1 MSTWVNA
8 ADHDC
13 TLGLNRGRPD
23 TVLCCR
29 RNYKKVTLRE
39 LGHIWSDRSRL
50 AALDSSGF
58 FSFSA
63 FNADG
68 ETLH

>member
-8 ADHDC
+8 ADHDY

-23 TVLCCR
+23 TVLMSSSKQ
-29 RNYKKVTLRE
+29 KKLHSASLARS
-39 LGHIWSDRSRL
+39 GRDRSRP
-50 AALDSSGF
+50 AALDSSAFFGF
-58 FSFSA
+58 RA